1 MDGYVQVYTGDG
13 KGKTT
18 AALGLTLRAVGAGLK
33 VYIVQFAK
41 GMEYSELKALATFGE
56 QVTVRQCGRDCFIH
70 QEPKQED
77 IDLARLGFNEAR
89 AALLSGDYD
98 VVIMDEANIATY
110 YSLVTVE
117 ELLELIDEKPAHVEL
132 IITGRKAD
140 ERIIERAHL
149 VTEMREV
156 KHYYQQG
163 VAARK
168 GIES

>member
-1 MDGYVQVYTGDG
+1 MKGYVQVYTGDG

-41 GMEYSELKALATFGE
+41 GMDYSELKTLATFGE
-56 QVTVRQCGRDCFIH
+56 QVVVRQCGRDCFIH

-77 IDLARLGFNEAR
+77 MDLARQGFEEAK

-117 ELLELIDEKPAHVEL
+117 ELLELIDKKPTHVEL

-140 ERIIERAHL
+140 ERIVERADL
-149 VTEMREV
+149 VTEMREI